1 MRKLATAL
9 CSPPVLADIVKIET
23 DTSIHA
29 IFSSTFETGGRCPV
43 KGSSTRNDR
52 APMYS
57 KNTLAWG

>member
-29 IFSSTFETGGRCPV
+29 IFTGTIKTGGHCTVR
-43 KGSSTRNDR
+43 SSLTGNDC
-52 APMYS
+52 APIYS
-57 KNTLAWG
+57 KNTQAWG